1 MLLSKPTSYAVRALT
16 CLAIYRNEGPILST
30 RIAREQSIPA
40 QFLIKILGTLTT
52 AGLVRSTRG
61 PGGGFELAVDPR
73 GISLLDVL
81 NIFEGVTLTEV
92 CLLGLGECSDTT
104 ACPVHHRWKTQ
115 KLEVMGF
122 LRQTNI
128 AELARMR
135 PDSGKSAGGPPPKR
149 KRAKGTA

>member
-1 MLLSKPTSYAVRALT
+1 MLLSKPTSYAIRALT
-16 CLAIYRNEGPILST
+16 CLATYRHEGPILST
-30 RIAREQSIPA
+30 RIASEQSIPA

-73 GISLLDVL
+73 TISLLDVL
-81 NIFEGVTLTEV
+81 NIFEGVALTDE
-92 CLLGLGECSDTT
+92 CLLGLGRCSDNDS
-104 ACPVHHRWKTQ
+104 CPVHHRWKTQ

-122 LRQTNI
+122 LRQTNV

-135 PDSGKSAGGPPPKR
+135 PDGSMRPEDAKARR
-149 KRAKGTA
+149 KR